1 MASEILIL
9 EAPGGE
15 LAGLGEQLRAAAG
28 PGTGVRNLGSVAE
41 LLAALQACP
50 GACLAVVDCLLG
62 DGARAGIEIIREI
75 REREPEMPVIAV
87 AERGDVELAARAV
100 DAGASDFL
108 VRGARLPERAATLM
122 GKLRKLLQLMER
134 NRRLREENLRL
145 AEAAGAG
152 FRMVGV
158 SPQIAE
164 VVERI
169 GRVARVPRPVLIT
182 GERGT
187 GKEVV
192 ARAIHAA
199 GERPEQ
205 PIVTVNCAAFSDSLL
220 ESELFGH
227 EKGAF
232 TGAEER
238 TSGKF
243 EQAAGGT
250 LFLDEIGNMSQAFQ
264 QKILRVVEY
273 GVFTRVGGSEE
284 VSTDARII
292 AATNVNL
299 EERMQ
304 AGEFLRDLY
313 DRLSFEVIHIPPL
326 RERPEDVEVLA
337 RHFLDEFMREIP
349 AFRGKDLA
357 ASALAA
363 LGKYDFPG
371 NVRELKNIIERAA
384 YRDVTN
390 EITPVD
396 IGMLPEREPEP
407 AGDGFEEKV
416 ENYRRGLIAGAL
428 ETAGGNGAAAA
439 RSLGLSYHQ
448 FRYYLKKFG
457 EN

>member
-1 MASEILIL
+1 MPSEILIL

-15 LAGLGEQLRAAAG
+15 LAGLGESLRAAAG
-28 PGTGVRNLGSVAE
+28 KGSEVRAVGSVAE
-41 LLAALQACP
+41 LLAALAAYP

-62 DGARAGIEIIREI
+62 DGQRDGIEIIREI
-75 REREPEMPVIAV
+75 RGRDPEMPIVAV
-87 AERGDVELAARAV
+87 AERGDVELAGRAV
-100 DAGASDFL
+100 EAGATDFL
-108 VRGARLPERAATLM
+108 VRGANLPERAATLM
-122 GKLRKLLQLMER
+122 AKLGKLLRLMER
-134 NRRLREENLRL
+134 NLRL
-145 AEAAGAG
+145 SERNRELSEAAGA
-152 FRMVGV
+152 RARIVGG
-158 SPQIAE
+158 SAQIAE
-164 VVERI
+164 VIEKV
-169 GRVARVPRPVLIT
+169 GRVAGVPRPVLIT

-199 GERPEQ
+199 GENPERP
-205 PIVTVNCAAFSDSLL
+205 IITVNCAAFSDALL

-227 EKGAF
+227 EKGSF
-232 TGAEER
+232 TGAAER

-250 LFLDEIGNMSQAFQ
+250 LFLDEIGNMSLAFQ

-284 VSTDARII
+284 VRTDARII
-292 AATNVNL
+292 AATNVNI
-299 EERMQ
+299 EERMG

-313 DRLSFEVIHIPPL
+313 DRLSFEVIHVPPL
-326 RERPEDVEVLA
+326 RERPEDIETLA

-349 AFRGKDLA
+349 DFRGKELA
-357 ASALAA
+357 GSALRA
-363 LGKYDFPG
+363 LRKYDFPG

-396 IGMLPEREPEP
+396 IGLLPEREPEP
-407 AGDGFEEKV
+407 AGSGFEEKV
-416 ENYRRGLIAGAL
+416 ENYRRQLIAGAL
-428 ETAGGNGAAAA
+428 EAAGGNGAGAA

-448 FRYYLKKFG
+448 FRYYHKKYAKS
-457 EN
+457 

>member
-9 EAPGGE
+9 EPPGGE

-28 PGTGVRNLGSVAE
+28 PGAAVRNLGSVAE
-41 LLAALQACP
+41 LMAALQACR

-62 DGARAGIEIIREI
+62 DGQRAGIEIIREI
-75 REREPEMPVIAV
+75 RECAPEMPVIAV

-100 DAGASDFL
+100 EAGASDFL
-108 VRGARLPERAATLM
+108 VRGANLPERAATLM
-122 GKLRKLLQLMER
+122 GKLRKLLRLMER
-134 NRRLREENLRL
+134 NRRLSEENLRL

-164 VVERI
+164 ISERI

-199 GERPEQ
+199 SEDAGRP
-205 PIVTVNCAAFSDSLL
+205 IITVNCAAFSDSLL

-250 LFLDEIGNMSQAFQ
+250 LFLDEIGNMSLAFQ

-292 AATNVNL
+292 AATNVDL

-304 AGEFLRDLY
+304 GGEFLRDLY

-326 RERPEDVEVLA
+326 RERPEDIEVLA

-349 AFRGKDLA
+349 AFRGKELA
-357 ASALAA
+357 GSALAA

-396 IGMLPEREPEP
+396 IGLLPEREPEP

-416 ENYRRGLIAGAL
+416 ENYRRALIAGAL
-428 ETAGGNGAAAA
+428 EAAGGNGAAAA

-448 FRYYLKKFG
+448 FRYYLKKYG